1 MKIEKHWVRRG
12 LAVMAFMFCWSFAT
26 KSAWAGTYLQA
37 AALLLD
43 EARKSSDWIN
53 AHFGDV
59 ELAEVA
65 HQLSE
70 ARVKAGR
77 TLTVSKEVERA
88 HPHFLL
94 TLETSERAMAAAV
107 DREGTRFLRLLGQA
121 RDEERTFRAILSQQ
135 RLTLPEIDH
144 SSK

>member
-1 MKIEKHWVRRG
+1 MMTEKKRTRIGVA
-12 LAVMAFMFCWSFAT
+12 LMAFALCLAT
-26 KSAWAGTYLQA
+26 APAAWAGTYLQA

-43 EARKSSDWIN
+43 ETKKSEDWIN

-59 ELAEVA
+59 ELAEIA

-77 TLTVSKEVERA
+77 QLTVSKEVERA
-88 HPHFLL
+88 HPHLLL
-94 TLETSERAMAAAV
+94 TLETSERALAAAV
-107 DREGTRFLRLLGQA
+107 DREGTRFLRLLAQA

-135 RLTLPEIDH
+135 HQTVPDIDRGH
-144 SSK
+144 